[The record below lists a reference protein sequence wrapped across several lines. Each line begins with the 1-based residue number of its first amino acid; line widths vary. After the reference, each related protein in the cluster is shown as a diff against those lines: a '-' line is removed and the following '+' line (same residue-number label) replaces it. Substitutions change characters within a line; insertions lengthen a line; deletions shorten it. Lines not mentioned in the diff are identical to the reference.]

1 MEQVIVYEK
10 VTTWL
15 KHTINIDNVDSYQEA
30 LNNVIECY
38 KNNRDPWEEDNMY
51 IIDTQEDPDT
61 EEYLSVSDNG
71 GFSTIEVES
80 KDGQIVWSNGK
91 IC

>member
-15 KHTINIDNVDSYQEA
+15 KHTINIDNTNSYQEA

-51 IIDTQEDPDT
+51 IIDTQEYPET
-61 EEYLSVSDNG
+61 EEYLSVSDNR

-80 KDGQIVWSNGK
+80 KDGRIVWSNGK